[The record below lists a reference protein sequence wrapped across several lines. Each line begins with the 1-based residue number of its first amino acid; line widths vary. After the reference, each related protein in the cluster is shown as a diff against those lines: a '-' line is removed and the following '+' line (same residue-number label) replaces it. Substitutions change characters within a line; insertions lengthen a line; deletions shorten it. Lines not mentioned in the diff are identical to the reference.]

1 MKIVI
6 TQPSSRQMQQAISL
20 MKERLET
27 NHQNASQNDP
37 FHTSSNFTVEIWDS
51 NKPQITCADIKK
63 SEADLFVCFDLAGFE
78 QSTLTDGIAYNLL
91 DCKQI
96 HILLEKELTNEK
108 YLAKQ
113 LSISMFFYCADA
125 EYFRYLQ
132 EKYPDIPY
140 LKAIEGWKRDGE
152 EGKINAEIC
161 GQVLFDIVWE
171 VIRLCR
177 TCG

>member
-6 TQPSSRQMQQAISL
+6 TQPSSRQMQQVISL

-125 EYFRYLQ
+125 EYCQYLR

-140 LKAIEGWKRDGE
+140 LKAIEGWKE
-152 EGKINAEIC
+152 EENRAEENAEILY
-161 GQVLFDIVWE
+161 G
-171 VIRLCR
+171 VIREIMRNCR
-177 TCG
+177 MDL